1 MGAQSRN
8 VLEELKEG
16 PQEALLG
23 RKGLLNLSDDT
34 WGQHLHPLKNLY
46 CFLALEIFKITSNF
60 KTIVKKNVTY
70 KPTAPNQLFLFCL
83 SSSILIHL
91 HSRIKKQN
99 KQTKN
104 NNSPY

>member
-1 MGAQSRN
+1 M
-8 VLEELKEG
+8 LEELKEG

-34 WGQHLHPLKNLY
+34 WGQHLHPLKNLC

-60 KTIVKKNVTY
+60 KIIVKKNVTY

-83 SSSILIHL
+83 SSSIHL

-99 KQTKN
+99 KETKKKQ
-104 NNSPY
+104 